1 MREYLHQI
9 SEVSKAPDPG
19 FLERESGIFFAKIW
33 MNLLQKAGWTILQ
46 QNFWGNTKKDCDIL
60 QKRQYDYDVQK
71 VLLEDWNI

>member
-33 MNLLQKAGWTILQ
+33 MNLLQKVGWTILQ

>member
-33 MNLLQKAGWTILQ
+33 MNLLQKVGWTILQ

-71 VLLEDWNI
+71 VLLENWNI

>member
-1 MREYLHQI
+1 
-9 SEVSKAPDPG
+9 
-19 FLERESGIFFAKIW
+19 
-33 MNLLQKAGWTILQ
+33 MNLLQKVGWTILQ

>member
-19 FLERESGIFFAKIW
+19 FLERESGIFFCKNMDEPAAKSG
-33 MNLLQKAGWTILQ
+33 LDYFEE
-46 QNFWGNTKKDCDIL
+46 NFWGNTKKDCDIL